1 MPRLRPVIDTR
12 LLIMQQ
18 IATTES
24 DAALIQQII
33 AGNADVF
40 ETLLKRYEQPVLR
53 ILKRHLPYDQVEETA
68 QEVFVKVYQSLPG
81 FKQTGSFKHWLSSIA
96 VRTCYDFWR
105 KHYRNRE
112 MPMSSLTEAQAEW
125 LEKTLSND
133 AEIDHE
139 NLGRRKE
146 AREVLEEALGRL
158 SAEDRMVLELVY
170 LEGLTGKEA
179 ASLLGWSVANVK
191 VRTFRSRKKL
201 EKILI
206 GLARHE
212 EDR

>member
-1 MPRLRPVIDTR
+1 
-12 LLIMQQ
+12 MQQ
-18 IATTES
+18 IANTES
-24 DAALIQQII
+24 DAAIVQQII
-33 AGNADVF
+33 DGDRNAF
-40 ETLLKRYEQPVLR
+40 ETLMKRYEQPVLG
-53 ILKRHLPYDQVEETA
+53 ILKRHLPYSQIEETA
-68 QEVFVKVYQSLPG
+68 QDVFVRAYQSLPG

-112 MPMSSLTEAQAEW
+112 MPLSTLTEAQADW
-125 LEKTLSND
+125 LEKTLSD
-133 AEIDHE
+133 TSGRSYDEI
-139 NLGRRKE
+139 GRQQE
-146 AREVLEEALGRL
+146 AREVLDEALARL
-158 SAEDRMVLELVY
+158 SPEDRMVLELVY

-179 ASLLGWSVANVK
+179 AKLLGWSVANVK

-201 EKILI
+201 EKILA